1 MKADIKDSSLNPSTE
16 EKIKEAARKVFTEK
30 GYAATRTRDIAQE
43 AGLNIALLNYY
54 FRSKEKLYNIIMQE
68 TMASFFGGVK
78 HIINNPDTDLLQKLD
93 ELVVHYIN
101 ILQANPGLPF
111 FILSN
116 INQKPHAFLAHH
128 EIKEAFENSKL
139 LQQIKAMRGEQGL
152 NIMPQQIMLNMIS
165 MIVFPFIA
173 QHMFMHVN
181 QLSMD
186 TYTQMMEERKLLI
199 PKWIRIMLQEHYK
212 ND

>member
-1 MKADIKDSSLNPSTE
+1 MKADLKIDSTFTTTE

-43 AGLNIALLNYY
+43 AGMNIALLNYY

-68 TMASFFGGVK
+68 TMTSFFGGLK
-78 HIINNPDTDLLQKLD
+78 IIINNPNTNLLQKLD

-101 ILQANPGLPF
+101 ILQSNPGLPF

-116 INQKPHAFLAHH
+116 MNQKTPTFLAHLD
-128 EIKEAFENSKL
+128 IKSTFENSTL
-139 LQQIKAMRGEQGL
+139 LQQIKAMRAEKGL

-173 QHMFMHVN
+173 QQMFMHIN
-181 QLSMD
+181 HLSMD
-186 TYTQMMEERKLLI
+186 TYNTMMEERKLLI

>member
-1 MKADIKDSSLNPSTE
+1 
-16 EKIKEAARKVFTEK
+16 
-30 GYAATRTRDIAQE
+30 
-43 AGLNIALLNYY
+43 
-54 FRSKEKLYNIIMQE
+54 
-68 TMASFFGGVK
+68 
-78 HIINNPDTDLLQKLD
+78 
-93 ELVVHYIN
+93 
-101 ILQANPGLPF
+101 
-111 FILSN
+111 
-116 INQKPHAFLAHH
+116 
-128 EIKEAFENSKL
+128 
-139 LQQIKAMRGEQGL
+139 LQQIKAMRGEKGL

-199 PKWIRIMLQEHYK
+199 PIWIRIMLQEHYK